1 MKFRLITKTQTM
13 KSARRMFGTICVV
26 AVVAA
31 LFSSCAS
38 QKLGCPMKITKVQ
51 HEQQKHC

>member
-1 MKFRLITKTQTM
+1 MS
-13 KSARRMFGTICVV
+13 SARRMFGIICAV

-51 HEQQKHC
+51 HEQNKNC

>member
-1 MKFRLITKTQTM
+1 MR
-13 KSARRMFGTICVV
+13 SASRMFGTFCVV

-51 HEQQKHC
+51 HEQNKQC

>member
-1 MKFRLITKTQTM
+1 
-13 KSARRMFGTICVV
+13 MFGIFCVM

-31 LFSSCAS
+31 VFSSCAS

-51 HEQQKHC
+51 HEQSKHC

>member
-1 MKFRLITKTQTM
+1 MS
-13 KSARRMFGTICVV
+13 SARRMFGIFCVM

-51 HEQQKHC
+51 QEQSKHC